1 MGAEQIPDTSGTRHR
16 VLVELSETGVEI
28 AVSGE
33 PAAVAALLKRLRPAR
48 RPACAGSPLAGLTP
62 LETTVATLV
71 GQALTNQQIA
81 NRLNI
86 SPHTVNYHLRQIFR
100 KLAIGSRVH
109 LAMLVRLDHEGREG
123 GRRH

>member
-1 MGAEQIPDTSGTRHR
+1 MGAEQIPDTSAATQR
-16 VLVELSETGVEI
+16 VLVELRETGVEI

-33 PAAVAALLKRLRPAR
+33 PAAVAALLKRLRPGR
-48 RPACAGSPLAGLTP
+48 RPACAGSSFATLTQQQ
-62 LETTVATLV
+62 TTVATLV

-109 LAMLVRLDHEGREG
+109 LAMLARSDHEGHDG
-123 GRRH
+123 GRR